1 MPTGNL
7 ISSRQSDKVVS
18 GIMARATSERVGLT
32 ASTGKKIGKSTAACT
47 DPGAQRASRNHL
59 KIMSAFSAY
68 HRATWA
74 TDTSRGR
81 RLKTDRQLLLVIPKP
96 LRALDHP
103 KLRSVR
109 YPKRTL
115 SHPLDPWQC
124 SDAGRLLWN
133 AIRLRSNRRA
143 CAVALWPRLGCPLPS
158 GKRERRSTGGSLAC
172 KALAPRQQVAGR
184 QHPSP
189 RLRR

>member
-1 MPTGNL
+1 MSPPG
-7 ISSRQSDKVVS
+7 
-18 GIMARATSERVGLT
+18 ERVTSVIRRFVQQSRSRGT
-32 ASTGKKIGKSTAACT
+32 TRIPQPFEDHVGI
-47 DPGAQRASRNHL
+47 QRVSPRYLGNRH
-59 KIMSAFSAY
+59 I
-68 HRATWA
+68 
-74 TDTSRGR
+74 RGR